1 MTTRITAGMVQRSIL
16 ADLNKINDKLAQ
28 TQAKAASGKEITKPS
43 DDPFGAAR
51 AMALR
56 QEQSANAQHQRNVQ
70 DARGW
75 QDTTETA
82 LSSMTDAIQRARDL
96 VTQGSTDSADQTSRD
111 AIASELEQLLAGIKQ
126 DANATYNG
134 AYVFGGTKTDSAPYA
149 DADDAY
155 HGDRAGAVPA
165 LAGDPA
171 TGIVRQI
178 GPGVSVSINIVGSD
192 LLGDGTSGDGKLIST
207 LRDTIAHLRSGDGS
221 ALRNTDL
228 KALDGQVDSLL
239 AVRARNGAQSNR
251 LDSALTRLQQV
262 SEVTNRQLSDTED
275 ADIAKTLI
283 DLNSQS
289 AAYSA
294 ALRSG
299 ATIVQTSLM
308 DFLR

>member
-16 ADLNKINDKLAQ
+16 ADLNAINDKLAQ

-56 QEQSANAQHQRNVQ
+56 QEQAGNAQHQRNVQ

-134 AYVFGGTKTDSAPYA
+134 AYVFAGTRTDGAPYS

-171 TGIVRQI
+171 TGVVRQI
-178 GPGVSVSINIVGSD
+178 GPGVSMSINVVGSD
-192 LLGDGTSGDGKLIST
+192 LLGDGTSGDGKLISV
-207 LRDTIAHLRSGDGS
+207 LRDTITHLKAGDGA
-221 ALRNTDL
+221 ALRDTDL

-262 SEVTNRQLSDTED
+262 SEVTNKQLSDTED
-275 ADIAKTLI
+275 ADVAKTLI

>member
-165 LAGDPA
+165 LGGDPA

-262 SEVTNRQLSDTED
+262 SEVTNKQLSDTED

>member
-1 MTTRITAGMVQRSIL
+1 VTTRITAGMVQRSIL
-16 ADLNKINDKLAQ
+16 ADLNRINDQLAQ

-134 AYVFGGTKTDSAPYA
+134 AYVFGGTKTDTAPYS
-149 DADDAY
+149 DDDDAY
-155 HGDRAGAVPA
+155 HGDRAGAFPA
-165 LAGDPA
+165 QAGDPA

-178 GPGVSVSINIVGSD
+178 GPGVSMSLNTVGSD
-192 LLGDGTSGDGKLIST
+192 LLGDGTNGDGKLISV
-207 LRDTIAHLRSGDGS
+207 LRDTIAHLKSGDGA
-221 ALRNTDL
+221 ALRDTDL

-262 SEVTNRQLSDTED
+262 SEVTNKQLSDTED

-299 ATIVQTSLM
+299 ATIVQTSLL

>member
-1 MTTRITAGMVQRSIL
+1 
-16 ADLNKINDKLAQ
+16 
-28 TQAKAASGKEITKPS
+28 
-43 DDPFGAAR
+43 
-51 AMALR
+51 
-56 QEQSANAQHQRNVQ
+56 
-70 DARGW
+70 
-75 QDTTETA
+75 
-82 LSSMTDAIQRARDL
+82 MTDAIQRARDL
-96 VTQGSTDSADQTSRD
+96 VTQGSTDSADQSSRD

-134 AYVFGGTKTDSAPYA
+134 TYVFGGTKTDSAPYS

-178 GPGVSVSINIVGSD
+178 GPGVSMSINVVGSD
-192 LLGDGTSGDGKLIST
+192 ILGNGSGDGKLISV
-207 LRDTIAHLRSGDGS
+207 LRDTITHLKSGDGA
-221 ALRNTDL
+221 ALRDTDL

-262 SEVTNRQLSDTED
+262 SEVTNKQLSDTED

>member
-1 MTTRITAGMVQRSIL
+1 MATRITSGMVQRSIL
-16 ADLNKINDKLAQ
+16 ADLNRVDEQLTR
-28 TQAKAASGKEITKPS
+28 TQQRAASGKQITTPS

-56 QEQSANAQHQRNVQ
+56 QEQSTNAQHQRNVQ
-70 DARGW
+70 DAQGW
-75 QDTTETA
+75 QNTTETA
-82 LSSMTDAIQRARDL
+82 LSSMTSAIQRARDL
-96 VTQGSTDSADQTSRD
+96 VTQGATDSADQSSRD

-134 AYVFGGTKTDSAPYA
+134 SYVFAGTKTDTPPYA
-149 DADDAY
+149 EADDLY

-165 LAGDPA
+165 QSGDPA

-178 GPGVSVSINIVGSD
+178 GPGVAMSINVVGSD

-207 LRDTIAHLRSGDGS
+207 LRDTISHLRAGDGAS
-221 ALRNTDL
+221 LRGTDL
-228 KALDGQVDSLL
+228 KALDGQIDGLL
-239 AVRARNGAQSNR
+239 AVRARNGAQTNR

-262 SEVTNRQLSDTED
+262 SEVTTKQLSNTED
-275 ADIAKTLI
+275 ADIAQTMI

-299 ATIVQTSLM
+299 ATIIQTSLL

>member
-192 LLGDGTSGDGKLIST
+192 LLGNGISGDGKLIST
-207 LRDTIAHLRSGDGS
+207 LRDTIAHLKSGDGV

-228 KALDGQVDSLL
+228 KALDSQVDSLL

-262 SEVTNRQLSDTED
+262 SEVTNKQLSDTED

>member
-16 ADLNKINDKLAQ
+16 ADLNTINDKLAR

-96 VTQGSTDSADQTSRD
+96 VTQGATDSADQSSRD

-134 AYVFGGTKTDSAPYA
+134 SYVFGGTKTDSPPYA

-178 GPGVSVSINIVGSD
+178 GPGVSVSINVVGSD
-192 LLGDGTSGDGKLIST
+192 ILGNGSGDGKLISV
-207 LRDTIAHLRSGDGS
+207 LRDTITHLKSGDGA
-221 ALRNTDL
+221 ALRDTDL

-262 SEVTNRQLSDTED
+262 SEVTNKQLSDTED

>member
-1 MTTRITAGMVQRSIL
+1 VTTRITAGMVQRSIL

-207 LRDTIAHLRSGDGS
+207 LRDTIAHLKSGDGA
-221 ALRNTDL
+221 ALRDTDL

-262 SEVTNRQLSDTED
+262 SEVTNKQLSDTED

>member
-149 DADDAY
+149 DGDDAY

-262 SEVTNRQLSDTED
+262 SEVTNKQLSDTED

>member
-1 MTTRITAGMVQRSIL
+1 VTTRITSGMVQRSIL

-96 VTQGSTDSADQTSRD
+96 VTQGATDSADQSSRD

-134 AYVFGGTKTDSAPYA
+134 SYVFGGTKTDSAPYA
-149 DADDAY
+149 DTDDAY
-155 HGDRAGAVPA
+155 HGDRAGANPA
-165 LAGDPA
+165 QAGDPA

-178 GPGVSVSINIVGSD
+178 GPGVSMSINTVGSD
-192 LLGDGTSGDGKLIST
+192 LLGDGTSGDGKMISV
-207 LRDTIAHLRSGDGS
+207 LRDTIAHLKAGDGA
-221 ALRNTDL
+221 ALRDTDL

-262 SEVTNRQLSDTED
+262 SEVTNKQLSDTED
-275 ADIAKTLI
+275 ADIASTLI
-283 DLNSQS
+283 DLNTQN

>member
-262 SEVTNRQLSDTED
+262 SEVTNKQLSDTED